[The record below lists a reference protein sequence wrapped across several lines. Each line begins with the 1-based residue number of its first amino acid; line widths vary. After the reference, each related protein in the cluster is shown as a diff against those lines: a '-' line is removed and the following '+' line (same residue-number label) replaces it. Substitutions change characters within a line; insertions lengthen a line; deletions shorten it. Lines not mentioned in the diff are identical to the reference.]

1 VIFHSYVSLRLG
13 YLIRQDEYDHCNI
26 TRNDVVKS
34 PSLVVVDWWVYHM
47 VFRLPLWVAMRPD
60 VPWSPRLHGAVGGS
74 SLDTQCLGSS
84 KANVW
89 NSSTRCSPPRQ
100 TWHHGHHG
108 RMADPGESRRY
119 QKAMSM
125 RRDRKDRAAVRVA
138 DSKPWREGSCKLD
151 FWRGFGS
158 DS

>member
-1 VIFHSYVSLRLG
+1 
-13 YLIRQDEYDHCNI
+13 
-26 TRNDVVKS
+26 
-34 PSLVVVDWWVYHM
+34 
-47 VFRLPLWVAMRPD
+47 
-60 VPWSPRLHGAVGGS
+60 
-74 SLDTQCLGSS
+74 
-84 KANVW
+84 
-89 NSSTRCSPPRQ
+89 
-100 TWHHGHHG
+100 
-108 RMADPGESRRY
+108 MADPGESRRY